1 MTTLR
6 FKTPIAGY
14 TAPFGT
20 PGSRLFGHEPGDV
33 AEVESKQARIWVE
46 RGIAEV
52 ETATAEPRTER
63 AMRVVG
69 RRRGR

>member
-6 FKTPIAGY
+6 FTTAIAGY
-14 TAPFGT
+14 TAPFGS
-20 PGSRLFGHEPGDV
+20 PGARLFGHEPGDV
-33 AEVESKQARIWVE
+33 AEVEAKQARIWVE

-52 ETATAEPRTER
+52 ETATAEPRAER

>member
-33 AEVESKQARIWVE
+33 AEVESKQARIM
-46 RGIAEV
+46 G
-52 ETATAEPRTER
+52 R
-63 AMRVVG
+63 ARYCG
-69 RRRGR
+69 SRNGYR

>member
-6 FKTPIAGY
+6 FTTAIAGY
-14 TAPFGT
+14 TAPHGT
-20 PGSRLFGHEPGDV
+20 PGSRLFGYEPGDV
-33 AEVESKQARIWVE
+33 AEVEAKQARIWVE

-63 AMRVVG
+63 AMRVAG
-69 RRRGR
+69 RRRRG

>member
-6 FKTPIAGY
+6 IKTAIAGY

-20 PGSRLFGHEPGDV
+20 PGARLFGHEPGDV

-52 ETATAEPRTER
+52 ETATAEPRAER